1 MIYCFVL
8 QDLSLISETNIFKL
22 QEQYAVQLGKAC
34 YCDLKNKKILD
45 INNNMIDVRNMRICL
60 RASISFMDEAIE
72 LLSCSGAVLLEN
84 FDDIERIY
92 NWVELKIHNR
102 KIYKLRYK
110 DLLERN
116 IEIDI
121 INREDKIFLKS
132 LKKGFS
138 LICSQEQFINC
149 DKKLINIL
157 QNFLKWDDEILVS
170 QYFDI
175 EKDSLGKKEARFFVM
190 NGEIISQSRYFLDLK
205 HVVYSKL
212 NRKAMDLVCKISK
225 MNFPS
230 NYVMDLGIF
239 QNGSKS
245 YIDVIEI
252 NPFTSS
258 LCYVNNTIFK
268 EIIPDVKKI
277 VQTTGFGAEYAL
289 DYLENDSR
297 YNLVRK
303 SNASYVLINEN
314 RFDLIKT

>member
-22 QEQYAVQLGKAC
+22 QEQYAVQLGKVC

-45 INNNMIDVRNMRICL
+45 INNNMVDVRNMRICL

-116 IEIDI
+116 IETDI

-138 LICSQEQFINC
+138 LICSREQFINC

-190 NGEIISQSRYFLDLK
+190 NGEIISQS
-205 HVVYSKL
+205 
-212 NRKAMDLVCKISK
+212 
-225 MNFPS
+225 
-230 NYVMDLGIF
+230 
-239 QNGSKS
+239 
-245 YIDVIEI
+245 
-252 NPFTSS
+252 
-258 LCYVNNTIFK
+258 
-268 EIIPDVKKI
+268 
-277 VQTTGFGAEYAL
+277 
-289 DYLENDSR
+289 
-297 YNLVRK
+297 
-303 SNASYVLINEN
+303 
-314 RFDLIKT
+314 